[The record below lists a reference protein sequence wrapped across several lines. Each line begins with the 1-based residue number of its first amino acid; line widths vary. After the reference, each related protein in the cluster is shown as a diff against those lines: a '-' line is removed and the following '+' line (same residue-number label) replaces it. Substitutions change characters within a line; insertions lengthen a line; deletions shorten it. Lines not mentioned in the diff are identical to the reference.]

1 MKIKKDEIKTI
12 NYSKV
17 SKDDERT
24 YMSTCACNDWSTKS
38 SSILL
43 MEERKKVFLNEK
55 KLQNPIKIIK

>member
-55 KLQNPIKIIK
+55 KL